1 VPEEIHGFAT
11 GAPALSGQVLAAGG
25 LTVGNN
31 AASGRYLSKY
41 TWANADIVA
50 LGAALTGDI
59 TIATVPA
66 RTVIYRVWMAITGQ
80 AAGVTTLAGSI
91 GKTAAAYSDYFL
103 TKSLT
108 AAVNT
113 LYGQVVGDYAAAM
126 ALYCGDMPSFTAAT
140 AIKLHLI
147 STGANLSAVTGSS
160 GVIILET
167 TVLP

>member
-1 VPEEIHGFAT
+1 M
-11 GAPALSGQVLAAGG
+11 
-25 LTVGNN
+25 
-31 AASGRYLSKY
+31 
-41 TWANADIVA
+41 A

-80 AAGVTTLAGSI
+80 AAGVATLTGSI
-91 GKTAAAYSDYFL
+91 GKTAAAYADYFL
-103 TKSLT
+103 TKDLK